1 MYQLFY
7 LFRQIKKTEV
17 SEDFDTAQF
26 IMASL
31 SRSLSVLVFLV
42 LLRET
47 TPFSESIYLK
57 RGGGRGGVTVSH
69 HGSSINEGLT
79 RCWSDSADDLD
90 LSAVTPLYTASA
102 EGRDD
107 VVAGLLDMMEG
118 CLNELSTVARRSALW
133 IASNNGHGDVV
144 GILIAEEGCDIELA
158 DTHGSTPLLAAAEEG
173 HADIVQLLLK
183 AGARTDVADG
193 DGDTPIQL
201 ATLGG
206 HTAVVELL
214 KEHSPP
220 S

>member
-7 LFRQIKKTEV
+7 LFRQIKKTE
-17 SEDFDTAQF
+17 DFDTTQF

-31 SRSLSVLVFLV
+31 SRSLSWSLSVLVFLV

-107 VVAGLLDMMEG
+107 VVAGLLFCVLSCAG
-118 CLNELSTVARRSALW
+118 CHQAGEKIAQALSNV
-133 IASNNGHGDVV
+133 
-144 GILIAEEGCDIELA
+144 
-158 DTHGSTPLLAAAEEG
+158 
-173 HADIVQLLLK
+173 
-183 AGARTDVADG
+183 
-193 DGDTPIQL
+193 
-201 ATLGG
+201 
-206 HTAVVELL
+206 
-214 KEHSPP
+214 
-220 S
+220 